1 MITTGQNTLNT
12 ENMWTVESQR
22 VREESIHPS
31 ANHTRANVHIEE
43 YSGPGNMVAELGCVR
58 KQDTVV
64 FDQTDVPKG
73 YTSLRLVKETYRV
86 DINTWEP
93 PNTQRLSS

>member
-1 MITTGQNTLNT
+1 
-12 ENMWTVESQR
+12 
-22 VREESIHPS
+22 
-31 ANHTRANVHIEE
+31 
-43 YSGPGNMVAELGCVR
+43 MVAELGCVH

-73 YTSLRLVKETYRV
+73 YTSLRLVKETYGIG
-86 DINTWEP
+86 INTWEP